1 VTLDGVQAFADN
13 ETLRDQH
20 GVRVTGARRHGLVI
34 RHPGSGVEY
43 VLRTADD
50 VHALLEELRMGLT
63 TCPVS

>member
-1 VTLDGVQAFADN
+1 MTLDGVQAFADN
-13 ETLRDQH
+13 EALLDQL

-34 RHPGSGVEY
+34 RHPGTQSEY

-50 VHALLEELRMGLT
+50 VHALLEELRIGL